1 MRCRWPRHTNALGEE
16 GSGEAGEGCAAAR
29 LAQTQERGSMRVIEA
44 STHCVGL
51 FLAQP
56 AEQEFGSPS
65 QNLFASVSAHRGE
78 DQHHHPARV
87 QQRPAARSGTC
98 SPWLQLLSGAHR
110 VPLLCS
116 VLPLGTVSPPPKAW
130 SCEHVDAHGH
140 GMGTEQRRGRG
151 WTSGDE
157 GFIWEKH

>member
-1 MRCRWPRHTNALGEE
+1 
-16 GSGEAGEGCAAAR
+16 
-29 LAQTQERGSMRVIEA
+29 MRVIEA

-78 DQHHHPARV
+78 DQQQHPARV

-98 SPWLQLLSGAHR
+98 SPWLQLLFGAHR

-116 VLPLGTVSPPPKAW
+116 VLPLGTVSPPQ
-130 SCEHVDAHGH
+130 SLEL
-140 GMGTEQRRGRG
+140 
-151 WTSGDE
+151 
-157 GFIWEKH
+157 